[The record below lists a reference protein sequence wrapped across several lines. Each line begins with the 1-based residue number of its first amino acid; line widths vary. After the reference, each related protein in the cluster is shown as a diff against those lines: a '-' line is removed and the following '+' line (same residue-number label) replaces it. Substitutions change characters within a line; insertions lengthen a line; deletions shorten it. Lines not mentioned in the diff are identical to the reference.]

1 MRWRVIARYR
11 SPLRTMAFILF
22 GKLIAEAFD
31 IHFELASD
39 HVSRSGRIILS
50 IMSCPGI
57 GTPVWQFLVYTELL
71 RHESPILVEPLKFSD
86 EIGQHIS
93 VRIDKPIQLIA
104 MRRRVNAGC
113 TAVLDPIDKLFE
125 CHLVSELQR
134 FGALIERD
142 NAIPRIAHKSELEVR
157 LELFAPNFSPSLFRK
172 KQIQSRYYP
181 VLSSAVPRPI
191 HLHLVFNLPQ
201 IQMRFPCLA
210 KNGPDAGR
218 ASLWHLNKDA
228 FVLMRDHCAARPSM
242 AVIKRWS

>member
-11 SPLRTMAFILF
+11 SQLRKMAFILF

-71 RHESPILVEPLKFSD
+71 RHESPILVEPL
-86 EIGQHIS
+86 
-93 VRIDKPIQLIA
+93 
-104 MRRRVNAGC
+104 
-113 TAVLDPIDKLFE
+113 
-125 CHLVSELQR
+125 
-134 FGALIERD
+134 
-142 NAIPRIAHKSELEVR
+142 
-157 LELFAPNFSPSLFRK
+157 NFSPSLFRK

-228 FVLMRDHCAARPSM
+228 F
-242 AVIKRWS
+242 